1 MTMRA
6 RTAAA
11 ASAESDRAAAWFDEA
26 FLRKLEQLALIAK
39 RVARGGAR
47 GERKTARA
55 GGGLEFADHR
65 DYAPGDDPRR
75 IDWNAY
81 GRLER
86 PLVRLFEAEEEL
98 PLYLLVDSS
107 GSMAIG
113 RPPKLELA
121 AKVAAA
127 LAYLA
132 MAALDPV
139 YLYPFA
145 DGLDEEAGRPR
156 GRDSFRA
163 LLGRLG
169 RLAPRGQ
176 TDLDAAVTRL
186 LARHRRRGLAVVLS
200 DLFSAGGCEAG
211 LERLRHARFQPV
223 VLAITATED
232 RHAPADEDD
241 LVVVDAETGVER
253 RIELSDDVRLG
264 YERAAHERLD
274 RLERFCRRRALLWFA
289 VSSEQP
295 FDTVVLRMLRAGG
308 LVT

>member
-1 MTMRA
+1 V
-6 RTAAA
+6 AAA
-11 ASAESDRAAAWFDEA
+11 ATSPGPGERPGNPWFDDA
-26 FLRKLEQLALIAK
+26 FLRKLEQLALIAR

-47 GERKTARA
+47 GERKTART

-65 DYAPGDDPRR
+65 EYAPGDDPRR

-98 PLYLLVDSS
+98 PLHLLVDTS

-113 RPPKLELA
+113 QPPKLALA
-121 AKVAAA
+121 ARLAAA
-127 LAYLA
+127 LAYLGL
-132 MAALDPV
+132 AALDPV

-145 DGLDEEAGRPR
+145 AGLDEDAGRTR
-156 GRDSFRA
+156 GRDPFRV
-163 LLGRLG
+163 LLA
-169 RLAPRGQ
+169 RLARLHAHGT

-186 LARHRRRGLAVVLS
+186 LARRRRRGMAVVLS

-211 LERLRHARFQPV
+211 LERLRHAGFQPV
-223 VLAITATED
+223 VVAITATED
-232 RHAPADEDD
+232 RHAPADDD
-241 LVVVDAETGVER
+241 ELVLVDVESGVER
-253 RIELSDDVRLG
+253 RIALDADARRD
-264 YERAAHERLD
+264 YERAARERLE

-295 FDTVVLRMLRAGG
+295 FDAVVLRMLRAGG
-308 LVT
+308 LVS